1 MLHGL
6 ISSLQ
11 GAVVMKLIK
20 GSLFNFITLIAQ
32 TSKTETGTEAG
43 GPLITHKIKTKTT
56 EKKENKCYG
65 TTKLMVKKVTKS
77 P

>member
-20 GSLFNFITLIAQ
+20 GSLFNCITLIAQ

-43 GPLITHKIKTKTT
+43 GPLITHKIKTETP
-56 EKKENKCYG
+56 EKKD
-65 TTKLMVKKVTKS
+65 KKTAMELQS
-77 P
+77 W